1 MTKYYYVA
9 RSPTGKKEKGYL
21 QVENENELIDIMLK
35 HNYYSVTF
43 FLTHSSFTSS
53 SHKIKI

>member
-21 QVENENELIDIMLK
+21 QVENENELIDIISK
-35 HNYYSVTF
+35 
-43 FLTHSSFTSS
+43 
-53 SHKIKI
+53 